1 MLTILNNFLFEVTSN
16 FYILF
21 DSPIF
26 NSILTVSILVLI
38 GFIILSSGIG
48 GRIIKGANDA
58 TAIGAGIATIYTAYQ
73 TASGGNNNNKD
84 DKKDDKKDNTTTNS
98 SSKVNSFFLFSI
110 LSNLETGNS
119 SLNQFAFGIF
129 IISITGLLCFLNI
142 SFYLI
147 SVYVINNNKYI
158 DVKSSKYPI
167 THKIIKYYNSS
178 RISFIMLELMFFI
191 C

>member
-73 TASGGNNNNKD
+73 TASGGNNNNNKD
-84 DKKDDKKDNTTTNS
+84 DNKDDD
-98 SSKVNSFFLFSI
+98 
-110 LSNLETGNS
+110 EECEGH
-119 SLNQFAFGIF
+119 
-129 IISITGLLCFLNI
+129 GLLPARVAVGLVGVVTGVESVFEELDGEFSENIYDGGEGKSEEGKDVEAEDREDAEHGECGGQSRCLAFL
-142 SFYLI
+142 
-147 SVYVINNNKYI
+147 
-158 DVKSSKYPI
+158 
-167 THKIIKYYNSS
+167 
-178 RISFIMLELMFFI
+178 
-191 C
+191 

>member
-48 GRIIKGANDA
+48 GRIIKGAKDA

-73 TASGGNNNNKD
+73 TANGGNNNNNKD
-84 DKKDDKKDNTTTNS
+84 DKKDDKKDDTTTNS
-98 SSKVNSFFLFSI
+98 SSKS
-110 LSNLETGNS
+110 
-119 SLNQFAFGIF
+119 
-129 IISITGLLCFLNI
+129 
-142 SFYLI
+142 
-147 SVYVINNNKYI
+147 
-158 DVKSSKYPI
+158 
-167 THKIIKYYNSS
+167 
-178 RISFIMLELMFFI
+178 
-191 C
+191 